1 MTQLHGVVGFD
12 WLGLDPTFNLAQ
24 ANSITQFT
32 TSIGDQLGRFLPGLL
47 GAFLLLIVGL
57 IVATIAKTFV
67 KFLLGIT
74 KLDNQLATKAGIGSD
89 VSVENTVGGI
99 VFWVVMLFF
108 IIAILD
114 ALKLDAVSE
123 PIGGLL
129 QTVFEYVPRLAGAAL
144 ILFVTWVIAKI
155 AKAAVVRGLGRF
167 NLDERLSQQTGV
179 DAQGNAFQVNDTLG
193 NVVYWFIFLLSLP
206 LVLSALQ
213 LPGLLGP
220 VEELLNEFLSAI
232 PQVITAA
239 IVFGIGWLVA
249 NIVKGIV
256 TNLLMATGADSFG
269 SRFGLSARPE
279 DGVSGSSLAGVLV
292 YTLILI
298 PAAIA
303 ALNEL
308 DIDAISGPAVDML
321 ERVLF
326 IIPQVLAAG
335 VVLTI
340 FYFIG
345 QFVSDLVVSLL
356 SGIGFDSITNILGLP
371 ELSLDSDST
380 PSTTVYDE
388 QPVVSDD
395 PYAVPGSAPMP
406 VVEPPRKTPS
416 EIVGVIVLVGIV
428 LFGAV
433 TATEILDFPVLTEI
447 VRSIMAVSVRVLSGV
462 VVFAIGLYAANLAF
476 RLINGMGMSSS
487 GTLAQAARIAIIA
500 FVGAMALQQM
510 GVATSIVNLAF
521 GLLLG
526 AIAVAIAIAFGLGG
540 RDVATENLREWVNN
554 LKQ

>member
-1 MTQLHGVVGFD
+1 MTQFHGVIGFD
-12 WLGLDPTFNLAQ
+12 WLGLDPMTNLAI
-24 ANSITQFT
+24 ANTSSITQFT
-32 TSIGDQLGRFLPGLL
+32 DSIGSQLGNFLPGLL
-47 GAFLLLIVGL
+47 AAFLLLIVGL
-57 IVATIAKTFV
+57 VVATIAKAFA
-67 KFLLGIT
+67 KFLLSKT
-74 KLDNQLATKAGIGSD
+74 DLDNQLAAKAGIGQDAPIESTIG
-89 VSVENTVGGI
+89 SV

-108 IIAILD
+108 IIAILN
-114 ALKLDAVSE
+114 ALKLDAVSQ
-123 PIGGLL
+123 PISGLL
-129 QTVFEYVPRLAGAAL
+129 QTVFEYVPRLAGAGL

-155 AKAAVVRGLGRF
+155 AKAAVVNGLGRF
-167 NLDERLSQQTGV
+167 NLDERLAEQTGV
-179 DAQGNAFQVNDTLG
+179 DAEGNAFQVNDTLG
-193 NVVYWFIFLLSLP
+193 NVIYWFIFLLALP

-256 TNLLMATGADSFG
+256 TNLLMATGADNFG
-269 SRFGLSARPE
+269 ARFGLAARPD
-279 DGVSGSSLAGVLV
+279 DGISVSSLAGILV

-298 PAAIA
+298 PASIA

-308 DIDAISGPAVDML
+308 NIEAISGPAVDML

-345 QFVSDLVVSLL
+345 QFISDLVVSLL
-356 SGIGFDSITNILGLP
+356 SGIGFDNITSILGLP
-371 ELSLDSDST
+371 ELTT
-380 PSTTVYDE
+380 PEPEITLAE
-388 QPVVSDD
+388 GEPI
-395 PYAVPGSAPMP
+395 PAVEAPS
-406 VVEPPRKTPS
+406 KTPS
-416 EIVGVIVLVGIV
+416 EIVGVLVLVGIV
-428 LFGAV
+428 LFGAI
-433 TATEILDFPVLTEI
+433 TATEILDFPVLTQI
-447 VRSIMAVSVRVLSGV
+447 VKNIMAVSVRVLSGI

-476 RLINGMGMSSS
+476 RLVNGMGMSSS
-487 GTLAQAARIAIIA
+487 NTLAQTARIAIIA

-526 AIAVAIAIAFGLGG
+526 AIAVAIAISFGLGG
-540 RDVATENLREWVNN
+540 RDVAADNLREWVDH
-554 LKQ
+554 LKR

>member
-1 MTQLHGVVGFD
+1 MTQLHGVIGFD
-12 WLGLDPTFNLAQ
+12 SLGLDPMFNLAI

-32 TSIGDQLGRFLPGLL
+32 DSIGSQLGSFLPGLL

-57 IVATIAKTFV
+57 LVASIAKSFV
-67 KFLLGIT
+67 RFLLKKT
-74 KLDNQLATKAGIGSD
+74 NLDNQLAAKAGLGDDVPIESTIGS
-89 VSVENTVGGI
+89 I

-108 IIAILD
+108 LIAILN
-114 ALKLDAVSE
+114 ALKLDAVSQ
-123 PIGGLL
+123 PISGLL
-129 QTVFEYVPRLAGAAL
+129 QTVFEYVPRVAGAAV
-144 ILFVTWVIAKI
+144 ILFVTWVIAKV
-155 AKAAVVRGLGRF
+155 AKAAVINGLGTF
-167 NLDERLSQQTGV
+167 NLDERLSEQTGV
-179 DAQGNAFQVNDTLG
+179 DAEGNSFQVNETLG
-193 NVVYWFIFLLSLP
+193 NVIYWFIFLLALP

-220 VEELLNEFLSAI
+220 VEELLNQFLSAI
-232 PQVITAA
+232 PQVLTAA

-269 SRFGLSARPE
+269 ARFGLAARPD
-279 DGVSGSSLAGVLV
+279 DGISVSSLAGILV

-298 PAAIA
+298 PASIA

-308 DIDAISGPAVDML
+308 NIEAISGPAVDML

-335 VVLTI
+335 VVLAV

-356 SGIGFDSITNILGLP
+356 SGIGFDNITSILGLP
-371 ELSLDSDST
+371 EISISAEPEGILA
-380 PSTTVYDE
+380 E
-388 QPVVSDD
+388 GEPV
-395 PYAVPGSAPMP
+395 PAVEAPQ
-406 VVEPPRKTPS
+406 KTPS

-428 LFGAV
+428 LFGAI
-433 TATEILDFPVLTEI
+433 TATEILDFPVLTQI
-447 VRSIMAVSVRVLSGV
+447 VKNIMAVSVRVLSGV

-487 GTLAQAARIAIIA
+487 NTLAQAARIAIIA

-540 RDVATENLREWVNN
+540 RDVAADNLREWVNN

>member
-1 MTQLHGVVGFD
+1 MTQLHGVIEFD
-12 WLGLDPTFNLAQ
+12 WLGFTPVVNLAVT
-24 ANSITQFT
+24 NSITQFT
-32 TSIGDQLGRFLPGLL
+32 NSLGSQLGSFLPGLL

-57 IVATIAKTFV
+57 VVASVARAFA
-67 KFLLGIT
+67 KFLLSKT
-74 KLDNQLATKAGIGSD
+74 NLDNQLASKAGLDEGVPIESTIGS
-89 VSVENTVGGI
+89 V

-108 IIAILD
+108 IIAILN
-114 ALKLDAVSE
+114 ALKLTAVSE
-123 PIGGLL
+123 PISGLL
-129 QTVFEYVPRLAGAAL
+129 QTVFEYLPRIAGAAV
-144 ILFVTWVIAKI
+144 ILFITWIIAKL
-155 AKAAVVRGLGRF
+155 AKSATVNSLGRF
-167 NLDERLSQQTGV
+167 NLDERLSEQTGV
-179 DAQGNAFQVNDTLG
+179 DSEGNAFQVNDTLG
-193 NVVYWFIFLLSLP
+193 NVIYWFIFLLALP

-220 VEELLNEFLSAI
+220 VEELLNQFLLAI
-232 PQVITAA
+232 PQVLTAA

-269 SRFGLSARPE
+269 ARFGLASRPTE
-279 DGVSGSSLAGVLV
+279 GISVSSLAGILV

-345 QFVSDLVVSLL
+345 QFVSELVVGLL
-356 SGIGFDSITNILGLP
+356 SGIGFDNITNILGLP
-371 ELSLDSDST
+371 ELSTSE
-380 PSTTVYDE
+380 PE
-388 QPVVSDD
+388 VVLSE
-395 PYAVPGSAPMP
+395 GEPMP
-406 VVEPPRKTPS
+406 AVEAPQKTPS
-416 EIVGVIVLVGIV
+416 EIVGVIILVGIV

-433 TATEILDFPVLTEI
+433 TATEILDFPVLTNI
-447 VRSIMAVSVRVLSGV
+447 VQNIMAVSVRVLSGV

-540 RDVATENLREWVNN
+540 RDVAADNLREWVHH